1 VEDRDLGHEANVV
14 PVPRGATPAGTA
26 AALGAVTCWG
36 LGNVIIAAIP
46 MNGLAIAFH
55 RLWIGSLLYL
65 AIMTARGMRLDLEAL
80 RHGWKGGVIFG
91 LNIASFFVAVRT
103 TTVAN
108 AVTISA
114 LQPMVI
120 MVIAAIAFHERIR
133 ARHVASA
140 VVATG
145 GVALVT
151 FGAAATGQGS
161 TSGDLW
167 AVVALLTWA
176 GYFVASKT
184 ARRRLDTL
192 TYMTVMNLVAFLV
205 VAPLALFTG
214 ALDGDAGALD
224 PGRVLAIMAVVLVP
238 GSGHV
243 LMNWAHEHTTLTMSS
258 LATLGLP
265 VISTAMA
272 AAFLGQEINWVQ
284 AVGIAVVL
292 VALAAVI
299 MGDARQAHRVEVVAV
314 EAPPDRPHRQE
325 GS

>member
-1 VEDRDLGHEANVV
+1 V
-14 PVPRGATPAGTA
+14 PAPRGATPAGTA

-65 AIMTARGMRLDLEAL
+65 AIMTARGLRLDREAL
-80 RHGWKGGVIFG
+80 RYGWKGGAIFG

-120 MVIAAIAFHERIR
+120 MVIAAVAFHERIR
-133 ARHVASA
+133 ARHVTSA

-161 TSGDLW
+161 TAGDLW
-167 AVVALLTWA
+167 AVAALFTWA

-192 TYMTVMNLVAFLV
+192 TYMAVMNLVAFLV
-205 VAPLALFTG
+205 VAPLALLSG
-214 ALDGDAGALD
+214 ALTGEAGQLD
-224 PGRVLAIMAVVLVP
+224 TGRVLAVVVVVLVP

-272 AAFLGQEINWVQ
+272 AVFLGQRITWTQ
-284 AVGIAVVL
+284 AGGIAIVL

-299 MGDARQAHRVEVVAV
+299 MGDARQADRVEVVAV
-314 EAPPDRPHRQE
+314 EAPADRQRNE
-325 GS
+325 NEEET